1 MEEIFK
7 ALGDS
12 TRLKILQMI
21 AEQGD
26 VCVCKL
32 VEELG
37 IGQSAVSHHLAILR
51 RAQILKSRREGQW
64 IHYSIN
70 LDTLDGQ
77 AKAYLQN
84 LTEICNNSEL
94 NPSQC
99 R

>member
-21 AEQGD
+21 AERGD

-32 VEELG
+32 VEDLG

-77 AKAYLQN
+77 AKAYLHH
-84 LTEICNNSEL
+84 LIEICNNSEL